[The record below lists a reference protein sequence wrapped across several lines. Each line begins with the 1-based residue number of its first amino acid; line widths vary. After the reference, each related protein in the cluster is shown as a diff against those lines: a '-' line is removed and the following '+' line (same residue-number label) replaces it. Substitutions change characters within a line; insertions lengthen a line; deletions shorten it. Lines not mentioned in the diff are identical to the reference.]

1 MRDWRELDEQWRQR
15 SEQMFQRCVKE
26 PDITKARLAWEA
38 ACLSEKKRLEWK
50 CLYLQ
55 QEISEEKCSAFA
67 ALEGEYS
74 FFTID
79 GTMLENLFQQV
90 YPPGLGLIASK
101 VRKNQNYISEKASQL
116 EPDCHQRD

>member
-1 MRDWRELDEQWRQR
+1 MKDWRELDEQWRQR

-50 CLYLQ
+50 SLYLP
-55 QEISEEKCSAFA
+55 QELSEEECSAFSGV
-67 ALEGEYS
+67 EGEYS
-74 FFTID
+74 FFTTD
-79 GTMLENLFQQV
+79 SPALESLFQEV

-101 VRKNQNYISEKASQL
+101 VRKNQNYLSQKATQL
-116 EPDCHQRD
+116 ERNRYKND

>member
-26 PDITKARLAWEA
+26 PDIAKARLAWEA
-38 ACLSEKKRLEWK
+38 ACRSEKKRLEWK

-55 QEISEEKCSAFA
+55 QEVSELECNALA
-67 ALEGEYS
+67 AVAGKYS

-79 GTMLENLFQQV
+79 SVALESLFQEL

-101 VRKNQNYISEKASQL
+101 VRKNQSYTSENSTQL
-116 EPDCHQRD
+116 ECDRY

>member
-26 PDITKARLAWEA
+26 PDIAKARLAWEA
-38 ACLSEKKRLEWK
+38 ACRSEKKRLEWK

-55 QEISEEKCSAFA
+55 QDVSEVECNALA
-67 ALEGEYS
+67 AVEGEYS
-74 FFTID
+74 CFTID
-79 GTMLENLFQQV
+79 TPALESLFQEV

-101 VRKNQNYISEKASQL
+101 VRKNQNYTSENSTQL
-116 EPDCHQRD
+116 QRDRHKNH

>member
-55 QEISEEKCSAFA
+55 QEISEEECSAFA
-67 ALEGEYS
+67 ALEGDYS

-79 GTMLENLFQQV
+79 GTMLENLFKEV

-101 VRKNQNYISEKASQL
+101 ARKNQNYISEKATRL
-116 EPDCHQRD
+116 KRDRHQND